1 MSLVILYYMMQIIDP
16 SSFILGFF
24 WGGGIFACNA
34 KAGGELQPQIIRSVF
49 SHLRAP
55 TVVLLVVCNIK

>member
-1 MSLVILYYMMQIIDP
+1 MSLVILLQIIDP
-16 SSFILGFF
+16 SSFIL
-24 WGGGIFACNA
+24 GGGIFACNA
-34 KAGGELQPQIIRSVF
+34 KAGGELQPQVIRSVF